1 MRDQMH
7 ESATLEE
14 ALERIEQITR
24 SLEAGDTE
32 LEDSLALYEEGVRL
46 IRRAEEAIRKAEVRI
61 EQLHADGTTGALSAP
76 PAGKEA

>member
-1 MRDQMH
+1 MH

-14 ALERIEQITR
+14 ALDRIEQITR

-46 IRRAEEAIRKAEVRI
+46 IRRAEEAIRKAELRI
-61 EQLHADGTTGALSAP
+61 EQLHANGTTSALSAP
-76 PAGKEA
+76 PAEKEA